1 VIHRTPVSSRAQDA
15 CLPRRCVSRISL
27 AVGMPYAVAAT
38 RFALATVPCRYS
50 GSYRAIDH
58 TRNKIA

>member
-1 VIHRTPVSSRAQDA
+1 
-15 CLPRRCVSRISL
+15 
-27 AVGMPYAVAAT
+27 MPYAVAAT